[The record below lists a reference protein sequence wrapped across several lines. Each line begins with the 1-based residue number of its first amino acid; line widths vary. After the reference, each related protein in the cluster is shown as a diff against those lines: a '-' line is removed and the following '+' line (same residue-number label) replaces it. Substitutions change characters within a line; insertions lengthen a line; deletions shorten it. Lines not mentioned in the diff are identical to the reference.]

1 MERKEKEFKCVIWDL
16 DHTIWDGVLLES
28 SNDVRLRPGI
38 AEVIKELD
46 ARGILHSIASKND
59 HAHAYAKLE
68 DLGIADYFLYPAINW
83 NAKSSNIAWI
93 QSKLNIGMDS
103 MLFLDDQPFE
113 RDEVQSF
120 HHEIT
125 CWSPD
130 DIPGLLAHP
139 RLNPAFITVD
149 SARRRHMY
157 MQDQKRNEEE
167 LQFEG
172 PKEEFLA
179 SLRMEFIISEAQHED
194 LKRAEELTVRTNQLN
209 STGIT
214 YDFEELNHFRTS
226 EHHKLLVCE
235 LTDKY
240 GSYGKIGMVLI
251 EMGDMAWHM
260 KLLLMSC
267 RVMSRGVGSVL
278 LSHIMQEC
286 KAANKVLR
294 GDFRKTGRNRM
305 MEMTYRFSN
314 FKEINNQDD
323 LIVFENDLSMIQPLP
338 SYIQVRIENHAGI

>member
-1 MERKEKEFKCVIWDL
+1 MSLKEKEIKCVIWDL
-16 DHTIWDGVLLES
+16 DHTIWNGVLLES
-28 SNDVRLRPGI
+28 PDVKLRPGI
-38 AEVIKELD
+38 AEALKELD
-46 ARGILHSIASKND
+46 ARGILQSISSKNE
-59 HAHAYAKLE
+59 HVHAYAKLE
-68 DLGIADYFLYPAINW
+68 ELGIANYFLYPAINW
-83 NAKSSNIAWI
+83 NAKSGNVSWI
-93 QSKLNIGMDS
+93 QSKLNIGMDT

-113 RDEVQSF
+113 RDEVTSV
-120 HHEIT
+120 HPEVT

-130 DIPGLLAHP
+130 DISGMLSHA

-149 SARRRHMY
+149 SARRRDMY
-157 MQDQKRNEEE
+157 RQDQIRNEEE
-167 LQFEG
+167 EQFEG

-179 SLRMEFIISEAQHED
+179 SLQMEFIISEAQQED

-214 YDFEELNHFRTS
+214 YDFEELDRYRS
-226 EHHKLLVCE
+226 SDRHKLLVCE
-235 LTDKY
+235 LTDRY
-240 GSYGKIGMVLI
+240 GSYGKIGMALI
-251 EMGDMAWHM
+251 EKGDTAWHM

-286 KAANKVLR
+286 KADNKVLR

-314 FKEINNQDD
+314 FKEIHNQEDV
-323 LIVFENDLSMIQPLP
+323 IVFENDLTVIQPFP
-338 SYIQVRIENHAGI
+338 SYIQVKIEDHSIS